1 MMTSIHRAALT
12 ALTLALVFTGAL
24 RAVGE
29 GRIIGTVTDEAGA
42 PIEGAKAVLS
52 RAGGYRLEKVSDK
65 KGQFMLLVLDAT
77 QDYQIHI
84 EKAGYGPFEG
94 PVKPK
99 LQDTIRLT
107 FALPKTTAPAATAPE
122 ATPEAPKQL
131 SGSDQAILAYN
142 EGVAALRDG
151 KIAGA
156 VPSLEKAAALNPSL
170 AEAQGALAD
179 VYLELK
185 RYGDALAAADRFLAL
200 KPGNVQGLRAR
211 YDALKA
217 AGDNEKAREALEALA
232 AADPKSPETAVRF
245 FNEGAERARAG
256 KLDDAAGLFQRV
268 VEIAPADPKFAKAHY
283 VLGMT
288 YAKEDGKKPQ
298 AKEHLQTF
306 LQMAPKDPD
315 AATAREMLAYLK

>member
-12 ALTLALVFTGAL
+12 ALILALAFSGAL
-24 RAVGE
+24 WAVGE
-29 GRIIGTVTDEAGA
+29 GRIIVTVTDDAGA
-42 PIEGAKAVLS
+42 PIEGAKAVLT

-65 KGQFMLLVLDAT
+65 KGQLMLLVLDAT

-84 EKAGYGPFEG
+84 EKTGYGPFDG
-94 PVKPK
+94 SVKPK
-99 LQDTIRLT
+99 LQDTVRLT
-107 FALPKTTAPAATAPE
+107 YALPKTATPSASAPAPE
-122 ATPEAPKQL
+122 APREL
-131 SGSDQAILAYN
+131 SGADQAILAYN

-156 VPSLEKAAALNPSL
+156 VPSLEKAASLNPGL

-200 KPGNVQGLRAR
+200 KPGDAQGLRAR
-211 YDALKA
+211 YDALRA

-245 FNEGAERARAG
+245 FNEGAELARKG
-256 KLDDAAGLFQRV
+256 KLDEAAGFFNRV

-315 AATAREMLAYLK
+315 AATAKEMLAYLK

>member
-122 ATPEAPKQL
+122 AAPEAPKQL

-200 KPGNVQGLRAR
+200 KPGDVQGLRAR